1 MRQFVKIYNF
11 IMSVLGMLCL
21 VGFVGSVLIQVFSRT
36 FLPKTPSWTEEA
48 ARYLFIFMVAFG
60 SSVAVRTKE
69 FVGIDMITNFFSKSV
84 NKALELIIYIVLF
97 GFSTYILTKSVAI
110 FAFPRFRMI
119 STAMQIPMRY
129 VYTSLIILFGFLAFS
144 FLIEIILL
152 LTGTTI
158 EKEVIE

>member
-1 MRQFVKIYNF
+1 MRQFVKVYNF

-36 FLPKTPSWTEEA
+36 FLPSTPSWTEEA

-69 FVGIDMITNFFSKSV
+69 FVGIDMITNFFPKFV
-84 NKALELIIYIVLF
+84 NKILEFVIYVILF
-97 GFSTYILTKSVAI
+97 GFSLFILIKSI
-110 FAFPRFRMI
+110 PRFAFFEFRMV
-119 STAMQIPMRY
+119 STAMQLPMQY
-129 VYTSLIILFGFLAFS
+129 VYFSIVILFRFLALS
-144 FLIEIILL
+144 FFIEIILL
-152 LTGTTI
+152 LSGTTI

>member
-1 MRQFVKIYNF
+1 MRQFVKVYNF

-69 FVGIDMITNFFSKSV
+69 FVGIDMITNFFSESV

>member
-1 MRQFVKIYNF
+1 MKQFVKAYNYL
-11 IMSVLGMLCL
+11 MSVLGMLCL
-21 VGFVGSVLIQVFSRT
+21 VGFLGSVLIQVFSRT
-36 FLPKTPSWTEEA
+36 FLPKTPAWTEEA

-69 FVGIDMITNFFSKSV
+69 FVGIDMLTNFFPKSV
-84 NKALELIIYIVLF
+84 NKILELATYVVLM
-97 GFSTYILTKSVAI
+97 GFSGFILKKSVFK
-110 FAFPRFRMI
+110 FAFVKFRMV
-119 STAMQIPMRY
+119 STAMQIPMKY
-129 VYTSLIILFGFLAFS
+129 VYFSLVIFFGFLTLS